1 MSLLKTHG
9 VIEEIQDY
17 IAANSG
23 LGYTTGTNF
32 VIGDV
37 LDMAT
42 LGATE
47 AIDLS
52 MYVEGAQLIPSGKR
66 WYMHRN
72 IRFVFKSTFGQGAVN
87 KAWEFV
93 DWVVN
98 ERSFYTT
105 TYRVW
110 YEVLSKPPSV
120 IGATRADA
128 YLADTVVQFLLL
140 NKTG

>member
-1 MSLLKTHG
+1 MPLLKAHG

-17 IAANSG
+17 IASDSG
-23 LGYTTGTNF
+23 LGYTTGSNF

-42 LGATE
+42 LGATK

-52 MYVEGAQLIPSGKR
+52 MYDEGARLVPSGKR

-72 IRFVFKSTFGQGAVN
+72 VRFVFKSTFGQGAVN

-93 DWVVN
+93 DWLVN
-98 ERSFYTT
+98 ERTFFTP

-110 YEVLSKPPSV
+110 WEALSKPPSV

>member
-1 MSLLKTHG
+1 MTLLKTHG

-17 IAANSG
+17 IASDSD
-23 LGYTTGTNF
+23 LGYTVGTNF

-42 LGATE
+42 LGSTE

-52 MYVEGAQLIPSGKR
+52 MFDEGAQLVPSGKR

-93 DWVVN
+93 DWVIN
-98 ERSFYTT
+98 QRMFFTT
-105 TYRVW
+105 TYKVMWER
-110 YEVLSKPPSV
+110 LSKPPTV